1 MLYFGI
7 LYNTKMNVV
16 IDTNVLVAALRS
28 NKGASYKLL
37 SLLPEGFYTPNIS
50 VPLFFEYEAVLKRKS
65 MVPTLEAADID
76 DILDFVLS
84 RSRIREI
91 YFLWRPFLKD
101 IKDDHLLE
109 VAVESNS
116 EHIVTF
122 NVNDFKGI
130 EKFGVKA
137 VTPRDYL
144 KLTGIIK

>member
-1 MLYFGI
+1 
-7 LYNTKMNVV
+7 MNVV

-37 SLLPEGFYTPNIS
+37 SLLPEGCYTPNIS
-50 VPLFFEYEAVLKRKS
+50 VPLLFEYEAVLKRHG
-65 MVPTLEAADID
+65 MIPALNTADID
-76 DILDFVLS
+76 AILDFVLS
-84 RSRIREI
+84 KSRIRKI

-101 IKDDHLLE
+101 LKDDLLLE

-116 EHIVTF
+116 KYIVTF

-137 VTPRDYL
+137 VTPQEYL
-144 KLTGIIK
+144 KLRGIVK